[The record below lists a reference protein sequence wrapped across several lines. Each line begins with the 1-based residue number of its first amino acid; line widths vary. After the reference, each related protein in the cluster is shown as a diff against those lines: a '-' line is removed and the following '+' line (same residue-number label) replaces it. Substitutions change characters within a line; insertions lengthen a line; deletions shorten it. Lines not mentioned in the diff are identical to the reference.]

1 MYSFVVLKC
10 GGFIKRVKRSKPFT
24 IYVSPQCLQTT
35 FAAKPGSFFP
45 WAIYRCVL
53 QQTFQR
59 SNLRVNSTQA
69 ISPRGAL
76 EERSTATAPFIK
88 IFLTVLAN
96 RLFCIWGFSR
106 AQFYKRSA
114 TIPHYVANKCH
125 ERNSVFGTVLPRIFF
140 TAISGRWQLFYFLFI
155 CLFL

>member
-45 WAIYRCVL
+45 L
-53 QQTFQR
+53 
-59 SNLRVNSTQA
+59 SNLSLCITTNISTIKPQSELNPSY
-69 ISPRGAL
+69 ITKGSFGGKVYCNR
-76 EERSTATAPFIK
+76 TFIK

-96 RLFCIWGFSR
+96 RLFCILGIF
-106 AQFYKRSA
+106 
-114 TIPHYVANKCH
+114 TC
-125 ERNSVFGTVLPRIFF
+125 TVL
-140 TAISGRWQLFYFLFI
+140 
-155 CLFL
+155 